1 MIRHLVLFTGYELK
15 KSFGNPVWPLF
26 GILQPVLYLLMF
38 APLLKDLTPG
48 GSTVDALRM
57 FTPASMMMIAVFGSL
72 FSGFGLIAELR
83 NGSLER
89 YAVSPAWR
97 PAVVLGRVAKDMV
110 VLVCQA
116 ILVLVVAVAMGVR
129 IGGVEL
135 VLVLALM
142 AATGLFASGLSQ
154 GLALTV
160 RDENGMSQTLN
171 LFMLPIMLLAGL
183 FIPISFA
190 PGWMRAIAPV
200 NPLYHA
206 VEAGRALFAG
216 RLGDPSI
223 PIAFALFI
231 ALAVLT
237 TIWSTRSLR
246 RIAG

>member
-1 MIRHLVLFTGYELK
+1 MIRHTVLFTGYELR
-15 KSFGNPVWPLF
+15 KSFSNPIWPLF
-26 GILQPVLYLLMF
+26 GIMQPVLYLLMF
-38 APLLKDLTPG
+38 APLLKTMTPG
-48 GSTVDALRM
+48 GTTVDALRM
-57 FTPASMMMIAVFGSL
+57 FTPAAMMMIAVFGSL

-97 PAVVLGRVAKDMV
+97 PAIVLGRVAKDMV
-110 VLVCQA
+110 VLVLQA
-116 ILVLVVAVAMGVR
+116 VLVLIVAAVMGVR
-129 IGGVEL
+129 IGVVEL
-135 VLVLALM
+135 LLVLLLM

-183 FIPISFA
+183 FVPISFA
-190 PGWMRAIAPV
+190 PDWMKFLAPV

-216 RLGDPSI
+216 RLGDPAI
-223 PIAFALFI
+223 PIAFGVFAV
-231 ALAVLT
+231 LAVLT
-237 TIWSTRSLR
+237 TLWSMRSLR
-246 RIAG
+246 HIAG

>member
-1 MIRHLVLFTGYELK
+1 MIRHTVLFTGYELK
-15 KSFGNPVWPLF
+15 KSFSNPIWPLF
-26 GILQPVLYLLMF
+26 GMIQPVLYLLMF
-38 APLLKDLTPG
+38 APLLKTMTPG
-48 GSTVDALRM
+48 GTTTDALRM
-57 FTPASMMMIAVFGSL
+57 FTPAAMMMIAVFGSL

-97 PAVVLGRVAKDMV
+97 PAIVLGRVAKDMV

-116 ILVLVVAVAMGVR
+116 ILVLVVAMAMGVR
-129 IGGVEL
+129 IGAVEL
-135 VLVLALM
+135 VLVLLLM

-183 FIPISFA
+183 FVPISFA
-190 PGWMRAIAPV
+190 PDWMKTLAPV

-216 RLGDPSI
+216 RLSDSSI
-223 PIAFALFI
+223 PVAFGLFLV
-231 ALAVLT
+231 LAVLT
-237 TIWSTRSLR
+237 TIWSMRSLR

>member
-1 MIRHLVLFTGYELK
+1 MIRHTLLFMVYELK
-15 KSFGNPVWPLF
+15 KLFSNPVWPLF
-26 GILQPVLYLLMF
+26 GIIQPVLYLLMF
-38 APLLKDLTPG
+38 APLLKSLTPG
-48 GSTVDALRM
+48 GTTVDALRM

-72 FSGFGLIAELR
+72 FSGFGLIAEIR
-83 NGSLER
+83 SGALER

-97 PAVVLGRVAKDMV
+97 PSIVLGRVVKDMV
-110 VLVCQA
+110 TLVIQA
-116 ILVLVVAVAMGVR
+116 ALVLVVAAVMGLR
-129 IGGVEL
+129 IGFVEL

-142 AATGLFASGLSQ
+142 AATGLFASSLSQ

-183 FIPISFA
+183 FIPIAFA
-190 PGWMRAIAPV
+190 PEWMRAVAPI

-216 RLGDPSI
+216 DLGAKEI

-231 ALAVLT
+231 GLAALT
-237 TIWSTRSLR
+237 TWWSVRSLR
-246 RIAG
+246 KLAG

>member
-1 MIRHLVLFTGYELK
+1 MIRHTVLFTGYEFK
-15 KSFGNPVWPLF
+15 KSFNNPVWPLF
-26 GILQPVLYLLMF
+26 GMIQPVLYLLMF
-38 APLLKDLTPG
+38 APLLKTMTPG
-48 GSTVDALRM
+48 GTTVEALRM
-57 FTPASMMMIAVFGSL
+57 FTPAAMMMIAVFGSL
-72 FSGFGLIAELR
+72 FSGFGLIADLR

-89 YAVSPAWR
+89 FAVSPAWR
-97 PAVVLGRVAKDMV
+97 PAIVLGRVAKDMV

-129 IGGVEL
+129 IGIAEL
-135 VLVLALM
+135 VLVLLLM

-183 FIPISFA
+183 FVPIAFA
-190 PGWMRAIAPV
+190 PDWMKLLAPV

-206 VEAGRALFAG
+206 VEAGRSLFAG
-216 RLGDPSI
+216 RLSDSSI
-223 PIAFALFI
+223 PVAFGMFI
-231 ALAVLT
+231 VLAVLT
-237 TIWSTRSLR
+237 TIWSMRSLR

>member
-1 MIRHLVLFTGYELK
+1 MIRHTVLFTGYELK
-15 KSFGNPVWPLF
+15 KSFSNPIWPLF
-26 GILQPVLYLLMF
+26 GIMQPVLYLLMF
-38 APLLKDLTPG
+38 APLLKSLTPG

-57 FTPASMMMIAVFGSL
+57 FTPASMMMIAVFGAL
-72 FSGFGLIAELR
+72 FSGFGLIADLR

-97 PAVVLGRVAKDMV
+97 PAIVLGRVAKDMV

-116 ILVLVVAVAMGVR
+116 ILVLVVAIAMGVR
-129 IGGVEL
+129 IGAVEL
-135 VLVLALM
+135 LLVLLLM

-190 PGWMRAIAPV
+190 PGWMQTLAPI

-216 RLGDPSI
+216 RLSDSSI
-223 PIAFALFI
+223 PIAFAVFI
-231 ALAVLT
+231 VLALLT
-237 TIWSTRSLR
+237 TIWSMRSLR

>member
-1 MIRHLVLFTGYELK
+1 MIRHLALFTGYELK
-15 KSFGNPVWPLF
+15 KSFSNPIWPLF
-26 GILQPVLYLLMF
+26 GIMQPVLYLLMF
-38 APLLKDLTPG
+38 APLLKSLTPG

-57 FTPASMMMIAVFGSL
+57 FTPASMMMIAVFGAL
-72 FSGFGLIAELR
+72 FSGFGLIADLR

-97 PAVVLGRVAKDMV
+97 PAIVLGRVAKDMI

-116 ILVLVVAVAMGVR
+116 ILVLVVAIAMGVR
-129 IGGVEL
+129 IGAVEL
-135 VLVLALM
+135 LLVLLLM

-171 LFMLPIMLLAGL
+171 LFMLPVMLLAGL

-190 PGWMRAIAPV
+190 PAWMQTLAPI

-216 RLGDPSI
+216 RLSDSSI
-223 PIAFALFI
+223 PIAFAVFI
-231 ALAVLT
+231 VLAALT